1 MSIAFRSLLMLV
13 SFVAFAYVIRQ
24 IRRSRMQIEDT
35 VFWVL
40 FSLATLLLSLFPGV
54 AISASEWLGI
64 MSPANFVFL
73 CFLFITIAQLFRLS
87 VRLSRLDHQIKTLT
101 QELALKE
108 YERQKQKTENQEASV

>member
-1 MSIAFRSLLMLV
+1 MSFAFRALLLAVSLL
-13 SFVAFAYVIRQ
+13 AFWYVIRQ

-35 VFWVL
+35 VFWVF

-54 AISASEWLGI
+54 AIRASEMLSI

-87 VRLSRLDHQIKTLT
+87 VRVSRLDHKVKTLT

-108 YERQKQKTENQEASV
+108 YELEKKNAKEAS

>member
-1 MSIAFRSLLMLV
+1 MSIAFRALLMLV
-13 SFVAFAYVIRQ
+13 SLAAFAYVIRQ

-40 FSLATLLLSLFPGV
+40 FSLAILLLSLFPGV
-54 AISASEWLGI
+54 AIWASELLGI

-73 CFLFITIAQLFRLS
+73 GFLFITIAQLFRLS
-87 VRLSRLDHQIKTLT
+87 VRLSRLDHKVRTLT

-108 YERQKQKTENQEASV
+108 YELQKSKNKKASA

>member
-1 MSIAFRSLLMLV
+1 MSFAFRALLLAVSLL
-13 SFVAFAYVIRQ
+13 AFIYVIRQ
-24 IRRSRMQIEDT
+24 IRQARMQIEDT

-54 AISASEWLGI
+54 AIWAADVFSI
-64 MSPANFVFL
+64 ISPANFVFL

-87 VRLSRLDHQIKTLT
+87 VRLSRLDHKVKTLT

-108 YERQKQKTENQEASV
+108 YELEQQKQKSESA

>member
-87 VRLSRLDHQIKTLT
+87 VRLSRLDHQVKTLT